1 MYVRDV
7 MGVLPWHNGNIN
19 TERRRSA
26 FISSITSLRCF
37 DTIFSSTT
45 PGRTVVALLVLSI
58 GLLVFVAHLFTAL
71 FERTKIP
78 DVLLLMIIGMLA
90 GPMLGLVGTDDFGRF
105 GIVLTTIA
113 LTVILFEGGTAMD
126 IPTIVK
132 SARETLTLT
141 LVTFTVTAAI
151 AVSIMMSFFGTS
163 WLVGLALGTIIGGTS
178 SAVVVP
184 LVRGLK
190 LKEPAGTVLVLE
202 SSLTDVLC
210 IVLTYGVLEAVVSP
224 HATPGKIL
232 GGVISS
238 FVFATIIGVLGG
250 HLWLFVLDRVRQFP
264 NTIFTTFAFI
274 FILYGFAEML
284 GYSGAITALSFG
296 ITLTNFR
303 YFHFNR
309 LPMLKG
315 IEWSRLNDTERLFYG
330 EIVFLVKVFFFVY
343 LGISMRLEGWMAF
356 AVPLLLVALVYA
368 LRLIITRVVVSRQ
381 IPWFERSVM
390 AVMVPKGLAA
400 AVLAGLPAQYG
411 IAEAALI
418 QDIVYRTIFI
428 SIVLTAVLVPL
439 LDKTSFFR
447 VFFGGRPNGDA
458 PVE

>member
-1 MYVRDV
+1 MA
-7 MGVLPWHNGNIN
+7 I
-19 TERRRSA
+19 
-26 FISSITSLRCF
+26 
-37 DTIFSSTT
+37 
-45 PGRTVVALLVLSI
+45 LVLAI
-58 GLLVFVAHLFTAL
+58 GLLVFIAHLFTAL
-71 FERTKIP
+71 FERTKVP
-78 DVLLLMIIGMLA
+78 DVLLLMILGILA
-90 GPMLGLVGTDDFGRF
+90 GPVFGLVGPEDFGKF
-105 GIVLTTIA
+105 GVVLTTIA
-113 LTVILFEGGTAMD
+113 LTVILFEGGTAME
-126 IPTIVK
+126 IPTILR

-141 LVTFTVTAAI
+141 LITFAVTAAI
-151 AVSIMMSFFGTS
+151 GAFIMVSVFGTS

-184 LVRGLK
+184 MVRGLK

-210 IVLTYGVLEAVVSP
+210 IVLTYGVLEALVSTQ
-224 HATPGKIL
+224 ASAGKVFGSVL
-232 GGVISS
+232 AS
-238 FVFATIIGVLGG
+238 FVFATVIGVVGG
-250 HLWLFVLDRVRQFP
+250 HLWLFVLERVRQFP

-309 LPMLKG
+309 LPMLKD
-315 IEWSRLNDTERLFYG
+315 IEWSRLNNTERMFYG

-343 LGISMRLEGWMAF
+343 LGISMRLEGWTAF

-368 LRLIITRVVVSRQ
+368 ARLIITRFAVSREV
-381 IPWFERSVM
+381 PWFERSVM
-390 AVMVPKGLAA
+390 SVMVPKGLAA

-411 IAEAALI
+411 ITEAAVM

-447 VFFGGRPNGDA
+447 VLFEGTRDGGA
-458 PVE
+458 PVA

>member
-1 MYVRDV
+1 MLSHQRFGPYY
-7 MGVLPWHNGNIN
+7 W
-19 TERRRSA
+19 
-26 FISSITSLRCF
+26 TSL
-37 DTIFSSTT
+37 TIA
-45 PGRTVVALLVLSI
+45 VVLVAILVLAI

-71 FERTKIP
+71 FERTKVP
-78 DVLLLMIIGMLA
+78 DVLLLMILGILA
-90 GPMLGLVGTDDFGRF
+90 GPVLGLVGPEDFGKF
-105 GIVLTTIA
+105 GVVLTTIA
-113 LTVILFEGGTAMD
+113 LTVILFEGGTAME

-141 LVTFTVTAAI
+141 LVTFSATAAI
-151 AVSIMMSFFGTS
+151 AAFIMVSLFGTS
-163 WLVGLALGTIIGGTS
+163 WLVGLALGTIVGGTS

-184 LVRGLK
+184 MVRGLK

-210 IVLTYGVLEAVVSP
+210 IVLTYGVLEALVSTQ
-224 HATPGKIL
+224 ATAGKVFGSVL
-232 GGVISS
+232 SS
-238 FVFATIIGVLGG
+238 FVFATVIGVVGG
-250 HLWLFVLDRVRQFP
+250 HLWLFVLERVRQFP

-274 FILYGFAEML
+274 FILYGCAEML

-315 IEWSRLNDTERLFYG
+315 VEWSRLNNTERLFYG

-343 LGISMRLEGWMAF
+343 LGISMRLEGWTAF
-356 AVPLLLVALVYA
+356 AVPLLFVALVYA
-368 LRLIITRVVVSRQ
+368 SRLIITRFTVSREV
-381 IPWFERSVM
+381 PWFERSVM
-390 AVMVPKGLAA
+390 SVMVPKGLAA

-411 IAEAALI
+411 IAEAVVM

-447 VFFGGRPNGDA
+447 VWFGGSRDDGA
-458 PVE
+458 PVA

>member
-1 MYVRDV
+1 MLSHQRFGPYY
-7 MGVLPWHNGNIN
+7 W
-19 TERRRSA
+19 
-26 FISSITSLRCF
+26 TSL
-37 DTIFSSTT
+37 TIA
-45 PGRTVVALLVLSI
+45 VVLVAILVLAI

-71 FERTKIP
+71 FERTKVP
-78 DVLLLMIIGMLA
+78 DVLLLMILGILA
-90 GPMLGLVGTDDFGRF
+90 GPVLGLVGPEDFGKF
-105 GIVLTTIA
+105 GVVLTTIA
-113 LTVILFEGGTAMD
+113 LTVILFEGGTAME

-141 LVTFTVTAAI
+141 LVTFIATAAI
-151 AVSIMMSFFGTS
+151 AAFIMVSLFGTS
-163 WLVGLALGTIIGGTS
+163 WLVGLALGTIVGGTS

-184 LVRGLK
+184 MVRGLK

-210 IVLTYGVLEAVVSP
+210 IVLTYGVLEALVSTQ
-224 HATPGKIL
+224 ATAGKVFGSVL
-232 GGVISS
+232 SS
-238 FVFATIIGVLGG
+238 FVFATVIGVVGG
-250 HLWLFVLDRVRQFP
+250 HLWLFVLERVRQFP

-274 FILYGFAEML
+274 FILYGCAEML

-303 YFHFNR
+303 YFHFSR

-315 IEWSRLNDTERLFYG
+315 VEWSRLNNTERLFYG

-343 LGISMRLEGWMAF
+343 LGISMRLEGWTAF
-356 AVPLLLVALVYA
+356 AVPLLFVALVYA
-368 LRLIITRVVVSRQ
+368 SRLIITRFTVSREV
-381 IPWFERSVM
+381 PWFERSVM
-390 AVMVPKGLAA
+390 SVMVPKGLAA

-411 IAEAALI
+411 IAEAVVM

-447 VFFGGRPNGDA
+447 VWFGGSRDDGA
-458 PVE
+458 PVA